1 MEARYIPDVD
11 HKIKLTQQLIAQLE
25 GPDQPDFENAMMAWW
40 QDWRTDSGLRLTT
53 EGRDLLDLLEY
64 ESYRFEIPM
73 IIAVVPRNLLIL
85 DKKLT
90 CPYHIQLG
98 KKPRLT
104 LYGSKEA
111 TLFALFND
119 PDKFM
124 ALLAQS

>member
-1 MEARYIPDVD
+1 MVNKEE
-11 HKIKLTQQLIAQLE
+11 LTRRLIDQLQGE
-25 GPDQPDFENAMMAWW
+25 DRPDFETALMCWW
-40 QDWRTDSGLRLTT
+40 QDWRTDAGLRLST
-53 EGRDLLDLLEY
+53 EGRDLMDLLEY

-73 IIAVVPRNLLIL
+73 VIAVVPRNLLIL

-90 CPYHIQLG
+90 CPYHIRLG
-98 KKPRLT
+98 KKPQLT

-124 ALLAQS
+124 NLLSQT

>member
-1 MEARYIPDVD
+1 MVNKEE
-11 HKIKLTQQLIAQLE
+11 LTRRLIDQLQGE
-25 GPDQPDFENAMMAWW
+25 DRPDFDHALMFWW

-64 ESYRFEIPM
+64 ESYQFEIPM
-73 IIAVVPRNLLIL
+73 VIAVVPRNLLIL

-90 CPYHIQLG
+90 CPYHIKLG
-98 KKPRLT
+98 KKPQLT

-119 PDKFM
+119 PNKFM

>member
-1 MEARYIPDVD
+1 MDNKEELTR
-11 HKIKLTQQLIAQLE
+11 KLIDQLQGE
-25 GPDQPDFENAMMAWW
+25 DRPDFDTALTAWW
-40 QDWRTDSGLRLTT
+40 MDWRPDGGLRLST
-53 EGRDLLDLLEY
+53 EGRDLMDLLEY
-64 ESYRFEIPM
+64 ESYKFEIPM

-85 DKKLT
+85 GKKLT
-90 CPYHIQLG
+90 CPYHIRLG
-98 KKPRLT
+98 KKPVLT

>member
-1 MEARYIPDVD
+1 MGNKEE
-11 HKIKLTQQLIAQLE
+11 LTRRLIDQLQGE
-25 GPDQPDFENAMMAWW
+25 DRPDFETALMAWW
-40 QDWRTDSGLRLTT
+40 QDWRTDAGLRLST
-53 EGRDLLDLLEY
+53 EGRDLMDHLEY

-73 IIAVVPRNLLIL
+73 VIAVIPRNLLIL

-90 CPYHIQLG
+90 CPYHIRLG
-98 KKPRLT
+98 KKPQLT

>member
-1 MEARYIPDVD
+1 MDNKTR
-11 HKIKLTQQLIAQLE
+11 LTQRLIEQLE
-25 GPDQPDFENAMMAWW
+25 GPDKPDLETALMAWW
-40 QDWRTDSGLRLTT
+40 QDWRTDAGLRLST
-53 EGRDLLDLLEY
+53 EGRDLMDLLEY
-64 ESYRFEIPM
+64 ESYKFEIPTV
-73 IIAVVPRNLLIL
+73 IAVVPRNLLIL

-90 CPYHIQLG
+90 CPYHIRLG
-98 KKPRLT
+98 KKPVLT